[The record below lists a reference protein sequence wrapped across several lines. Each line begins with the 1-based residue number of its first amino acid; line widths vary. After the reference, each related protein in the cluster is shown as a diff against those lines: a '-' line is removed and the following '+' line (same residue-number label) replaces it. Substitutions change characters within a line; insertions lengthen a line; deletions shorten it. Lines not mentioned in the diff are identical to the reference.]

1 MLESK
6 SSFAGQKGKHY
17 LSLFSKVLKYQQL
30 FFSHKTVFIFSFSKM
45 IFDLFKKKKNKT
57 QNAKSLTL
65 FCTTSIKY
73 FFAKY
78 NAFSSTV
85 QGLRGEMHKVK

>member
-1 MLESK
+1 MSAMLESK

-65 FCTTSIKY
+65 ILHYLNQVLLCQ
-73 FFAKY
+73 
-78 NAFSSTV
+78 V
-85 QGLRGEMHKVK
+85 QCILFHCPRT